1 MRFRKRYITANK
13 SSSTL
18 DAVLAYV
25 YRKEDLLRRCG
36 NYANTVVDGLVDLGL
51 VKKVTTKKDTFFF
64 KTDKAQNFK
73 AIDFAKEFLW
83 AYHNSID
90 RQIQNTKRFILCF
103 DKDLPNG
110 CKLVEIE
117 EAVKKGYV

>member
-1 MRFRKRYITANK
+1 MRLHKRYITANK

-18 DAVLAYV
+18 DSVLAYV
-25 YRKEDLLRRCG
+25 YRKQDLSSRCG
-36 NYANTVVDGLVDLGL
+36 KYSDTVIDGLVDLGL

-64 KTDKAQNFK
+64 KTEKAQNFQ

-90 RQIQNTKRFILCF
+90 RKIQNTKRFILCF
-103 DKDLPNG
+103 DKDLPDG
-110 CKLVEIE
+110 CALVEVE